1 MAGTATAR
9 ARLIDG
15 ALRCLF
21 ALLPVGPSDRSM
33 VNPMKMR
40 AWMTSVAAAVMLVSL
55 FMVAGCSTPEP
66 LQLVGEPT
74 TPTSLDLSTPEAS
87 VRTYLEWTSFS
98 YRMANS
104 EIATP
109 AMTAEEWVGVD
120 SYIEKNRQENKAIEQ
135 SLASF
140 EIRSNTTK
148 ESAATI
154 AATEDWDYRYF
165 SLDTLAYVSDPL
177 TASYETT
184 YTLVLVGQEWFVHD
198 VEARPLTPLE

>member
-1 MAGTATAR
+1 MAR

-21 ALLPVGPSDRSM
+21 ALLLIGPSDRSM
-33 VNPMKMR
+33 VNLMKMR
-40 AWMTSVAAAVMLVSL
+40 TWMARVSAAVMLVGL
-55 FMVAGCSTPEP
+55 FVIAGCSTPEP
-66 LQLVGEPT
+66 LQSVSEPT
-74 TPTSLDLSTPEAS
+74 PPSSLDLSTPEAS

-120 SYIEKNRQENKAIEQ
+120 SYIEKNRQEGKGIEQ
-135 SLASF
+135 FLASL
-140 EIRSNTTK
+140 EIRSDTTQ
-148 ESAATI
+148 ESAATV
-154 AATEDWDYRYF
+154 ATLEDWDYRYF